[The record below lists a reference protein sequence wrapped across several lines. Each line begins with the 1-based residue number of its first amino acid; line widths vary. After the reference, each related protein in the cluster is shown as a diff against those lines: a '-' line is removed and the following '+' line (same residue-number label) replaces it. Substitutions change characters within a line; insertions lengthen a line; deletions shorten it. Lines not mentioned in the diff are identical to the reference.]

1 MGAVV
6 SHASAAA
13 PPPPPTGYAPFVDP
27 AAAEA
32 PPPAEKD
39 AAADEEKV
47 DYMNLPCPVPYEEIQ
62 REAFMSLKPDVFEGL
77 RFDFTKMLNPFFGLS
92 HSGFGCIVT
101 ILVRLSVSMGSME
114 LPSQGAD
121 VIKVPT
127 SNYEF
132 GANFM
137 DPKMML
143 IGRVSHDG
151 RVTGRVKCDLLENLC
166 LKINA
171 QLTNEP
177 HYSQG
182 MFSFD
187 YKGKD
192 FRSQFQLGNN
202 AFYGG
207 NYIQS
212 VTKNL
217 SLGTEAFWL
226 GQQRKSGVG
235 FVARY
240 DTKKMVATG
249 QIATTGLVSLSYVQ
263 KVSEKVS
270 LASDFMYNHMA
281 KDVTASF
288 GYDYMLR
295 QCRLRGKI
303 DTNGVVSALLEE
315 RLTPGVNFVLSAE
328 LDHWKK
334 DYKFGFGMVLGE

>member
-1 MGAVV
+1 
-6 SHASAAA
+6 
-13 PPPPPTGYAPFVDP
+13 
-27 AAAEA
+27 
-32 PPPAEKD
+32 
-39 AAADEEKV
+39 
-47 DYMNLPCPVPYEEIQ
+47 
-62 REAFMSLKPDVFEGL
+62 
-77 RFDFTKMLNPFFGLS
+77 
-92 HSGFGCIVT
+92 
-101 ILVRLSVSMGSME
+101 
-114 LPSQGAD
+114 
-121 VIKVPT
+121 
-127 SNYEF
+127 
-132 GANFM
+132 
-137 DPKMML
+137 
-143 IGRVSHDG
+143 
-151 RVTGRVKCDLLENLC
+151 
-166 LKINA
+166 
-171 QLTNEP
+171 
-177 HYSQG
+177 